1 MELAASYW
9 LMTQTSSLEGKDSE
23 GMSGDM
29 LWGAE
34 SGGWRAKISTQRSS
48 LRASTVFTESRQDL
62 WAECKSGVGQVPL
75 YLSFHARDRLYTT
88 PRTDRED
95 PTKKN
100 GHHTVAA
107 AAPSLNSP
115 GEMVDHALRRIAPFY
130 SPTPAVARSLD

>member
-1 MELAASYW
+1 
-9 LMTQTSSLEGKDSE
+9 MTQTSSLEGKDSE

-34 SGGWRAKISTQRSS
+34 SGGWRAKISTQPWLSC
-48 LRASTVFTESRQDL
+48 AFTVFAERRPAL
-62 WAECKSGVGQVPL
+62 WAKCESGVGQVPL
-75 YLSFHARDRLYTT
+75 YFSFHARDRLYTT
-88 PRTDRED
+88 TRTDRED

-100 GHHTVAA
+100 GHHKVAA